1 MGLLS
6 QSFAVSLD
14 IEQLA
19 QMIQQSKLITGIT
32 DNNQIYTISS
42 FIDSVMISLPLYSVD
57 PNIRYI

>member
-32 DNNQIYTISS
+32 DNNQIHTISS
-42 FIDSVMISLPLYSVD
+42 FIECYDFFTPVLS
-57 PNIRYI
+57 